1 MYICCTCMSMCVY
14 MYVSV
19 FVHSVYQCVCVSMC
33 KCVCIYMCVCDLLI
47 IVQKNECKVC
57 KYVDVHTKDEVNA
70 LNRQRGNPG
79 FRNS

>member
-1 MYICCTCMSMCVY
+1 MYVCTCMSVCLYIVY
-14 MYVSV
+14 IS
-19 FVHSVYQCVCVSMC
+19 VCVSMC
-33 KCVCIYMCVCDLLI
+33 KRVCIYMCVCYLLI